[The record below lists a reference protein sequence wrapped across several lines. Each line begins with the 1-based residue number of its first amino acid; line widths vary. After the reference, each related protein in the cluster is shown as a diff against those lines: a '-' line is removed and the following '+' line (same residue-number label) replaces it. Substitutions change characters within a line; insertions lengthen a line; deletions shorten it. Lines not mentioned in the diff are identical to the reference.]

1 MSEPI
6 PNPLSPLRQ
15 AWLHK
20 LQQERLVAVIRVSE
34 PEFGWQMAKTA
45 AAAGIGLIEITWNSP
60 AAAELIS
67 QLAQALPDCWIGSG
81 TILSLAQLEAALAV
95 GVKFLFMPHTDPQI
109 IQVGAERQI
118 PMIPG
123 AFSPSEI
130 VAAWQAG
137 AAAVK
142 VFPIQTLGGTTYL
155 QHLRGPL
162 GHIPLIPTGGIHLDH
177 AQHFLA
183 AGAVAVG
190 LGGNLFPED
199 LVRARDWATIQT
211 RLENFVQMLRMGQV

>member
-6 PNPLSPLRQ
+6 PDPLSLRQ

-20 LQQERLVAVIRVSE
+20 LRQERLVAVIRVSE
-34 PEFGWQMAKTA
+34 PELGWQMAKTA

-60 AAAELIS
+60 AAVALIP

-109 IQVGAERQI
+109 IQAGANRQI

-130 VAAWQAG
+130 VAG

-162 GHIPLIPTGGIHLDH
+162 GHIPLIPTGGIHLDN

-199 LVRARDWATIQT
+199 LVRAGDWAAIHT
-211 RLENFVQMLRMGQV
+211 RLENFVRMLRMGQV

>member
-6 PNPLSPLRQ
+6 PNPLSHLRH

-34 PEFGWQMAKTA
+34 PELGWQMAKTA

-60 AAAELIS
+60 AAAALIP

-81 TILSLAQLEAALAV
+81 TILTLAQLEAALEV

-109 IQVGAERQI
+109 IQAGVNQQI

-142 VFPIQTLGGTTYL
+142 VFPIQTLGDTTYL
-155 QHLRGPL
+155 QHLHGPL
-162 GHIPLIPTGGIHLDH
+162 GHIPLIPTGGIHLDN

-199 LVRARDWATIQT
+199 LVRARDWAAMQT
-211 RLENFVQMLRMGQV
+211 RLENFVQMLRMGPV